1 MAMKAYACPRCLTI
15 ASETED
21 GDGGPHTCTPTPLV
35 RGLEA
40 RIAELESKNE
50 PSIDGP
56 RSGGIPTIHDIS
68 VRLLVLSQVMAE
80 LASDMEY
87 VGGFGVIAAHGIEL
101 AGAAAIAETW
111 AVGISE
117 AKESLKISQLF

>member
-1 MAMKAYACPRCLTI
+1 MAMKAYACPRCLTL
-15 ASETED
+15 ASETDD
-21 GDGGPHTCTPTPLV
+21 GDGWPHTCTPTPLV

-40 RIAELESKNE
+40 RIAELELKNE
-50 PSIDGP
+50 PSLDGP
-56 RSGGIPTIHDIS
+56 RSGGIPTIHDVS
-68 VRLLVLSQVMAE
+68 VRLMALSQVMAE

-87 VGGFGVIAAHGIEL
+87 VGGFGAIAAHGIEL
-101 AGAAAIAETW
+101 AGAAAIAKTW

>member
-1 MAMKAYACPRCLTI
+1 MAMKAYACPRCLTL

-50 PSIDGP
+50 PSLDGP
-56 RSGGIPTIHDIS
+56 HSGGIPTIHDVS
-68 VRLLVLSQVMAE
+68 VRLMA
-80 LASDMEY
+80 LLDMEY
-87 VGGFGVIAAHGIEL
+87 VGGFGAVAAHGVEL
-101 AGAAAIAETW
+101 AGAAAIVKTW
-111 AVGISE
+111 AVGISDANE
-117 AKESLKISQLF
+117 AKP